1 MCLAGAR
8 LRTPACIDLILILC
22 CHHPSDFAVV
32 ATPALPFDFATMASK
47 PYYLNIHRQRR
58 YSGMYITH
66 LLPVMERNVH
76 RNTISCVLEYDYT
89 ALLLAMSK
97 GNNWIA

>member
-1 MCLAGAR
+1 
-8 LRTPACIDLILILC
+8 
-22 CHHPSDFAVV
+22 
-32 ATPALPFDFATMASK
+32 
-47 PYYLNIHRQRR
+47 
-58 YSGMYITH
+58 MYITH